1 VHCFIIIKML
11 YFQII
16 TDNLKMPIARMIFLS
31 FYITFMLTHLYTYC
45 YSAEKLI
52 AEVLK

>member
-16 TDNLKMPIARMIFLS
+16 TDNLKMPVVRMIFLS
-31 FYITFMLTHLYTYC
+31 FYIALVLTNMYAYC

-52 AEVLK
+52 TEVR